1 MANRILA
8 LFSCMIACGISAAE
22 LYVDCNTSP
31 AGDGSK
37 GAPYATIQQAAN
49 QVNPGDTVIIMP
61 GVYFESVRLK
71 RFGQPGKPITF
82 RADKTERRRVILS
95 GADPS
100 IRNKKVQWTLAD
112 AENQIYSVPYSAA
125 EPSRV
130 LYNEVDLYP
139 YRSLDALKKLEA
151 TPGVPGPRHGFV
163 QAEGKLFV
171 RLRQDGKY
179 GSVNP
184 NHHVMAVAP
193 SSKDKLDKNGT
204 RAFNFGLLGGRNRDL
219 HVILDGITFET
230 PGVAAVYVDG
240 NHVVIRN
247 ALFLGCWM
255 GGVRGKIIG
264 KTGEKTSADVTLE
277 FCEFHNFPVYRD
289 VQELL
294 SDVKSGKRSVDPQ
307 KERLYWWIH
316 KSRLNGAVT
325 PYEYGI
331 ASGIGKSWTIR
342 NSYIHDA
349 FEAVANSDGD
359 HMIFEDNLCE
369 RLIDNGFELENHGRH
384 CHIRRNYFID
394 IFQPISMQPLCGHPW
409 PGPNY
414 VYQNVF
420 YRTPEERLLKGSTFK
435 IGIQKRMWGNKKYPY
450 LQGDSWKHQSI
461 PGLLIFNNTIIEPD
475 GVVFADLEKDQKIDN
490 ISFCNNLVVAP
501 SLGWASRKKK
511 EDGNGFYH
519 FSYSGNRM
527 AIFRQPAGILP
538 SSAADQLYLPEQVLP
553 EWEKNRLV
561 PEEFELA
568 APVKNAPLQ
577 FRYVGAFQSP
587 NDSFADNVGVQETRE

>member
-1 MANRILA
+1 
-8 LFSCMIACGISAAE
+8 
-22 LYVDCNTSP
+22 
-31 AGDGSK
+31 
-37 GAPYATIQQAAN
+37 
-49 QVNPGDTVIIMP
+49 
-61 GVYFESVRLK
+61 
-71 RFGQPGKPITF
+71 
-82 RADKTERRRVILS
+82 
-95 GADPS
+95 
-100 IRNKKVQWTLAD
+100 
-112 AENQIYSVPYSAA
+112 
-125 EPSRV
+125 
-130 LYNEVDLYP
+130 
-139 YRSLDALKKLEA
+139 
-151 TPGVPGPRHGFV
+151 
-163 QAEGKLFV
+163 
-171 RLRQDGKY
+171 
-179 GSVNP
+179 
-184 NHHVMAVAP
+184 MAVAP
-193 SSKDKLDKNGT
+193 SSKDKLDKSGT

-264 KTGEKTSADVTLE
+264 KTGEKTSADITLE
-277 FCEFHNFPVYRD
+277 FCEFHSFPVYRD

-307 KERLYWWIH
+307 KKRLYWWVH

-342 NSYIHDA
+342 NSHIHDA

-420 YRTPEERLLKGSTFK
+420 YRTPEDRLLKGSTFK

-501 SLGWASRKKK
+501 SMGWASRKKK

-527 AIFRQPAGILP
+527 AIFRQPAEILP

-587 NDSFADNVGVQETRE
+587 NDSFANNVGVQETRK